1 MRLYIKID
9 RKKLKKIRE
18 RIWKLVFFLLRYS
31 VILKKGIIFISMFL
45 FYYYCYKVRNLNDIE
60 KGMKIEMIF

>member
-45 FYYYCYKVRNLNDIE
+45 FYYYCYKIRNLNDIE
-60 KGMKIEMIF
+60 RSIEI

>member
-18 RIWKLVFFLLRYS
+18 KIWKLVFFLLRYS
-31 VILKKGIIFISMFL
+31 VILKKGIIFRSMFL
-45 FYYYCYKVRNLNDIE
+45 FYYYCYKIRNLNDIE
-60 KGMKIEMIF
+60 RSIEI